1 MVERSVLRENNIK
14 LHLYY
19 GREISVEGKQY
30 KGTFYHGREIS
41 VEGKQY
47 KVTFYHG
54 REISVEGKQYKG
66 TFLSWIVSIFC
77 IICCILYTLI

>member
-1 MVERSVLRENNIK
+1 LKENNIK
-14 LHLYY
+14 VH
-19 GREISVEGKQY
+19 
-30 KGTFYHGREIS
+30 FYHGREIC

-66 TFLSWIVSIFC
+66 TFLLW
-77 IICCILYTLI
+77 

>member
-1 MVERSVLRENNIK
+1 MVERSLLKENNIK
-14 LHLYY
+14 LHL
-19 GREISVEGKQY
+19 
-30 KGTFYHGREIS
+30 YHGREIS

-66 TFLSWIVSIFC
+66 TFLSW
-77 IICCILYTLI
+77 

>member
-1 MVERSVLRENNIK
+1 MV
-14 LHLYY
+14 
-19 GREISVEGKQY
+19 
-30 KGTFYHGREIS
+30 EIS

-66 TFLSWIVSIFC
+66 TFLLW
-77 IICCILYTLI
+77 